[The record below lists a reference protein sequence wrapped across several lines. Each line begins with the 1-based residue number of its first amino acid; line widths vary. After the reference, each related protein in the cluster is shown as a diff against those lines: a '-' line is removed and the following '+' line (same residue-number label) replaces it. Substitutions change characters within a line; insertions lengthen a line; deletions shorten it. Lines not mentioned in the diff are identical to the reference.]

1 MEIAIIVL
9 VAVLFAF
16 VAVLTLKGRRAR
28 RAMREH
34 EQDEAR
40 AIAEKGK
47 AQHERSSAR
56 QAGVRAAYAERPQKA
71 GSDTDE

>member
-1 MEIAIIVL
+1 MEVALIIMVAVFFLL
-9 VAVLFAF
+9 VAV
-16 VAVLTLKGRRAR
+16 VSLKGRRAR
-28 RAMREH
+28 GAAQEH

-40 AIAEKGK
+40 ITAEKGK

-56 QAGVRAAYAERPQKA
+56 QADVRAAHAERASKV